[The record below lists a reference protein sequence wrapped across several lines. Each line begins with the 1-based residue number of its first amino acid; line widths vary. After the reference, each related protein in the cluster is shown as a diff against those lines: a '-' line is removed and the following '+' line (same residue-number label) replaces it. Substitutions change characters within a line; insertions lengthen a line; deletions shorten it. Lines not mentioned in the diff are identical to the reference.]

1 MYVCLCVYEYMCVYE
16 CVYFQPRKKIIG
28 ADPVLIVWCEHP
40 LDYHPDTIVS
50 GVTQVH
56 IIVYPYKKQGM
67 PTGKSDSRVFT
78 FIQF

>member
-1 MYVCLCVYEYMCVYE
+1 M
-16 CVYFQPRKKIIG
+16 FQPRKKIIG

-67 PTGKSDSRVFT
+67 PTGNHTLYKHMFSDT
-78 FIQF
+78 YG